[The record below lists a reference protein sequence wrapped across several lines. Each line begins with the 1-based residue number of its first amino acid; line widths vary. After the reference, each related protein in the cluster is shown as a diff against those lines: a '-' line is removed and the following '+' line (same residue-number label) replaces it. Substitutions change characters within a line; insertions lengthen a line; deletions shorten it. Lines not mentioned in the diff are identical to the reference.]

1 MLNWMT
7 IEKCTQY
14 DMYSHCIHLFPLCA
28 YLSMSAVLTYLNCSA
43 SLPGLKMYENWK
55 EIEDNEN
62 IKKEFADY
70 FYGLMRHDKTGLVL
84 PPKGAANIPL
94 YQVNIILCNKR
105 KK

>member
-1 MLNWMT
+1 
-7 IEKCTQY
+7 
-14 DMYSHCIHLFPLCA
+14 MYSHCIHLFPLCA